1 MLGRDLV
8 SPRGKWESPGV
19 GRGERKKSKEE
30 RRKKSENERKRK
42 EKGPSSE
49 NI

>member
-19 GRGERKKSKEE
+19 GRGERKKNKEE
-30 RRKKSENERKRK
+30 RRKKSENEKKRK
-42 EKGPSSE
+42 ERGPSSE